1 MAKFKLKLKKTRKNT
16 RPARYDLYQ
25 IPFEF
30 VVAVMNRFKGLDL
43 INNVP
48 EELWTEIQTI
58 VQEVVTK
65 TIAQKNRCK
74 KAVWLSEEALQATE
88 HICSHGKA
96 Y

>member
-1 MAKFKLKLKKTRKNT
+1 MVNTEIKLITFFVAKDGEAIYSHQKTRLGADCGSDHKLLIAKFKLKLKKTRKNT

-48 EELWTEIQTI
+48 EEL
-58 VQEVVTK
+58 
-65 TIAQKNRCK
+65 
-74 KAVWLSEEALQATE
+74 
-88 HICSHGKA
+88 
-96 Y
+96 